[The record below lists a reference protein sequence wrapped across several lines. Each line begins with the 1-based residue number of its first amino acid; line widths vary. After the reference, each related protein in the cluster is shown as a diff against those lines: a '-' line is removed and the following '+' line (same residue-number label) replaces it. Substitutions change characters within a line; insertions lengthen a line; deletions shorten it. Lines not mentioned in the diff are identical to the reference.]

1 MKLVNRVKALGIVA
15 LFVFM
20 STGLQAQTPTTVDSQ
35 KTRQRTATTTP
46 SSDQSK
52 STQNQKQKPAQP
64 ADRLEPD
71 DKTRVPADVP
81 EETQSNRQEQISE
94 ENAVVPYYN
103 NFFNTYRL
111 GPEDI
116 ISVNIFGQERYS
128 KSGIVIPPNGRIAL
142 ALVPEG
148 VFVNGKTVNEV
159 QDIIRKKYDEYIVD
173 PQVSVSL
180 DRASSYR
187 YSILGDVAAPG
198 VRPMARRMTV
208 TEAIAE
214 AGGVTQLGNK
224 SKVTVLRRQPNGQLS
239 PIVVNVSKI
248 YKGEVADTLYLVPGD
263 QILVPGNKFKTFQK
277 IMGLTSVLSFATIF
291 GHW

>member
-1 MKLVNRVKALGIVA
+1 MKLVNRVMALAIVA
-15 LFVFM
+15 LFLI
-20 STGLQAQTPTTVDSQ
+20 SSYGLAQTPTTGDSQ
-35 KTRQRTATTTP
+35 KTRQRIATAP
-46 SSDQSK
+46 SDDKSK
-52 STQNQKQKPAQP
+52 SKTESQKPKPAQP

-71 DKTRVPADVP
+71 EKTVVPSDVP
-81 EETQSNRQEQISE
+81 EETQANRQEQISE
-94 ENAVVPYYN
+94 ESAVLPYYN

-116 ISVNIFGQERYS
+116 ISVMIFGQERYS
-128 KSGIVIPPNGRIAL
+128 RSGITIPPSGRISL
-142 ALVPEG
+142 ALIPEG
-148 VFVNGKTVNEV
+148 VFVNGKTVIEV
-159 QDIIRKKYDEYIVD
+159 QDIIKKKYDEYIVD

-198 VRPMARRMTV
+198 VKPMARRMTV

-248 YKGEVADTLYLVPGD
+248 YKGEVADTMYLVPGD

-277 IMGLTSVLSFATIF
+277 IMSLTPILSFAHIF
-291 GHW
+291 GGW